1 MRKLNVRLM
10 KVRLH
15 SILFFFASV
24 CSFQLA
30 YAQSDSGVI
39 RGTVMDNNNQPIPF
53 ASVVVKGTNIGTT
66 ANGDGSYRLGNLPKG
81 NVSIRASFIGYT
93 IQDKDITL
101 DPGSDQSLD
110 FELKESSSLLDE
122 VIVSAGRRVES
133 LAETP
138 SSVTVV
144 NAKEIGALSTISP
157 NIANILAFSV
167 PGLGASTNQTG
178 NSGQTLRGRNLL
190 VLIDGIPQST
200 PLRAGGRDIRSID
213 PSVIERVEVIKGA
226 TAIYGNGADGG
237 LMNYIT
243 KTPKTDRKIGGYS
256 QLSLT
261 GNTRGDST
269 LGFRASQQL
278 YGRVAKFDY
287 VVSGM
292 YEKTGVYR
300 DPKGLVISPDYG
312 LGETK
317 IYNAFAKVGYN
328 FNASER
334 IEAMYN
340 YYSSNQHSAYV
351 AKAGVYGESPA
362 IGVWGTRK
370 GIDEGTRYNH
380 NANIQ
385 YTNKNI
391 IGRTSLTANVYLQDF
406 WTVYSNSESFFGS
419 GQSAIISTKKGFR
432 LNLNTPFTISSK
444 LSGDVTYGVDILNDK
459 TEQNLVDG
467 RSWVPRINMNNLAP
481 YAQLTTQWFDYLNL
495 KTGLRAENIK
505 MDIADYATL
514 ATGPDG
520 AGSINVTGGKLDY
533 NAFVFNAGLRYSK
546 YKRFNP
552 FVSYSQSFSIFD
564 LGRILRAANE
574 NTVAGLQT
582 EPIIVNNYEVGFSSA
597 LGPLNVSA
605 AYYYST
611 SKLGSNLLLVDG
623 KYVAERLPERVWG
636 YEFQVD
642 YQVTN
647 NFVLGGNY
655 AFVEGK
661 GDKDGDGNFN
671 GPTDK
676 YLNSNRITPVKIATY
691 ARYNKARF
699 NADLNWLYVGKRDR
713 FAPNEKGVYPIG
725 EGPIES
731 YNTFNLSLGYKIT
744 ESLKADLGI
753 ENLLNTVYY
762 PAIAQFYGTAIDY
775 RRGNG
780 RRFNLTVGY
789 RF

>member
-1 MRKLNVRLM
+1 MRKYLLI
-10 KVRLH
+10 
-15 SILFFFASV
+15 SILITGLFAALKPV
-24 CSFQLA
+24 F
-30 YAQSDSGVI
+30 AQANHGEVRGRVI
-39 RGTVMDNNNQPIPF
+39 DAHQQPVPFATIMVLGSNRGT
-53 ASVVVKGTNIGTT
+53 TT
-66 ANGDGSYRLGNLPKG
+66 DSEGLYRLDNLPEGNL
-81 NVSIRASFIGYT
+81 VFRASFIGYT
-93 IQDKDITL
+93 LQEKKINISASKLQQL
-101 DPGSDQSLD
+101 N
-110 FELKESSSLLDE
+110 FELKESSSQLDE

-144 NAKEIGALSTISP
+144 SSKEINALSTISP

-200 PLRAGGRDIRSID
+200 PLRAGGREIRTID
-213 PSVIERVEVIKGA
+213 PSVVERVEVIKGA

-237 LMNYIT
+237 LINYIT
-243 KTPKTDRKIGGYS
+243 KTPKTDQKIGGYS

-261 GNTRGDST
+261 GNTKGDST

-278 YGRVAKFDY
+278 FGKIKKFDY
-287 VVSGM
+287 IVSGM

-300 DPKGLVISPDYG
+300 DAKGEVISPDYG

-328 FNASER
+328 FTENQR
-334 IEAMYN
+334 FEAMYN

-351 AKAGVYGESPA
+351 SRAGVYGQSPA

-380 NANIQ
+380 NANFQ
-385 YTNKNI
+385 YSNKAI
-391 IGRTSLTANVYLQDF
+391 FGKTSLSANFYLQDF
-406 WTVYSNSESFFGS
+406 WTVYSNSESFYGS

-432 LNLNTPFTISSK
+432 VNLNTPFVISQK
-444 LSGDVTYGVDILNDK
+444 VTGDVTYGMDILNDK
-459 TEQNLVDG
+459 TKQNLVDG
-467 RSWVPRINMNNLAP
+467 RAWVPSINMNNLAP
-481 YAQLTTQWFDYLNL
+481 YAQVTTQWLDYFNL

-505 MDIADYATL
+505 MDIVDYATL

-520 AGSINVTGGKLDY
+520 QGSVDVTGGKLNY

-546 YKRFNP
+546 FKHFNP

-564 LGRILRAANE
+564 LGRILRAAKE
-574 NTVAGLQT
+574 NTIAELQT
-582 EPIIVNNYEVGFSSA
+582 EPIIVNNYEGGFSSV
-597 LGPLNVSA
+597 LGPLSVSA

-623 KYVAERLPERVWG
+623 KYIAERLPERVWG
-636 YEFQVD
+636 YEVQVD
-642 YQVTN
+642 YKVGN
-647 NFVLGGNY
+647 GLLIGGNY

-661 GDKDGDGNFN
+661 GDKDGDGRFD

-676 YLNSNRITPVKIATY
+676 YLNSNRITPVKVTAY
-691 ARYNKARF
+691 ARYNRSKF
-699 NADLNWLYVGKRDR
+699 NADLNWLYVGNRDR
-713 FAPNEKGVYPIG
+713 FQPNEKGVYPIG

-731 YNTFNLSLGYKIT
+731 YNTFNLSLGYKIL
-744 ESLKADLGI
+744 SNLKANLGI
-753 ENLLNTVYY
+753 ENLLNTSYY
-762 PAIAQFYGTAIDY
+762 PGIAQFYGTNINY
-775 RRGNG
+775 TRGNG

-789 RF
+789 SF